1 MSFDQYA
8 YAHGSGPSSST
19 LDVTEPAAPAKRSKG
34 VSRRRPHA
42 GDEYAATLDKE
53 LVAPRVDAGET
64 SDLTDVFMGERAFT
78 VDGDIFAFGVW
89 LERNRAGSLLELVAR
104 NLAAN
109 VHALDVRAVLD
120 GDDEDPPTQRVV
132 LLARV
137 PAQDEQALD
146 RLFDFTASDWWLK
159 VARST
164 RNAIIVDIQRS

>member
-8 YAHGSGPSSST
+8 YANDSGPSSST
-19 LDVTEPAAPAKRSKG
+19 LDVTESAGPANRSRG

-42 GDEYAATLDKE
+42 GDEFAATLDKE
-53 LVAPRVDAGET
+53 LEASRVDAGET
-64 SDLTDVFMGERAFT
+64 SGLTDVFMGESAFT
-78 VDGDIFAFGVW
+78 IEGDAFAFGVW

-104 NLAAN
+104 SLAAK

-120 GDDEDPPTQRVV
+120 GDDEDPPTRRAV

-137 PAQDEQALD
+137 PAQDEHALD
-146 RLFDFTASDWWLK
+146 RLLDFTASDWWLK